1 MVNKQDIPSEWLIDE
16 DFNNQ
21 RIDYFLKKKNT
32 TLSFPNICKMLR
44 KGVVKVNSKK
54 VKNSYILK
62 EKDFVVSRLNI
73 STPNVKKKA
82 SLRHKSFF
90 NNLVIFKNEDYFII
104 NKPSGLAVQ
113 GGTKVKLN
121 LDKILETLE
130 SNFEDRPKLVHRLDK
145 ETSGILI
152 VSRNL
157 KTTNFFGDLFK
168 KRKIEKIYITI
179 VHGIPKK
186 KKGKIKIPLTYNEKI
201 YQSETDYDV
210 IESQNNH
217 SIVLV
222 KLLTGRKHQ
231 IRKHFFE
238 IGHPILGD
246 NKYKKKIIKLSKTNK
261 LFLHSYSI
269 KFQDVDGN
277 QKFFDCGLPDYFKN
291 RIKLLG
297 FKNNFITKDLKLKN
311 DL

>member
-1 MVNKQDIPSEWLIDE
+1 MVNKQNIPSEWLIDD
-16 DFNNQ
+16 DFTNQ
-21 RIDYFLKKKNT
+21 RIDYFLKKKNPS
-32 TLSFPNICKMLR
+32 LSFPNICTMLR
-44 KGVVKVNSKK
+44 KGVVKVNRKR

-62 EKDFVVSRLNI
+62 EKDLVVSRLNI
-73 STPNVKKKA
+73 STPSIKKKI

-90 NNLVIFKNEDYFII
+90 DNLVIFKNEDYYII

-113 GGTKVKLN
+113 GGTNVKIN
-121 LDKILETLE
+121 LDRILENLE
-130 SNFEDRPKLVHRLDK
+130 SNSENRPKLVHRLDK

-152 VSRNL
+152 ISRNL

-168 KRKIEKIYITI
+168 KRKIKKIYITI
-179 VHGIPKK
+179 IHGVPKK
-186 KKGKIKIPLTYNEKI
+186 KKGTINIPLTYNEKI
-201 YQSETDYDV
+201 YQSETDYIV
-210 IESQNNH
+210 VESKNNH

-246 NKYKKKIIKLSKTNK
+246 NKYKEKTTKLSKANK

-269 KFQDVDGN
+269 KFEDINGN
-277 QKFFDCGLPDYFKN
+277 QKFFDCDLPDYFKN
-291 RIKLLG
+291 RIKLLD
-297 FKNNFITKDLKLKN
+297 FKNHFTRKELKLKN

>member
-1 MVNKQDIPSEWLIDE
+1 
-16 DFNNQ
+16 
-21 RIDYFLKKKNT
+21 
-32 TLSFPNICKMLR
+32 MLR

-62 EKDFVVSRLNI
+62 EKDLVVSRLNI
-73 STPNVKKKA
+73 STPNIKKKV

-90 NNLVIFKNEDYFII
+90 DNLVIFKNEDYYII

-113 GGTKVKLN
+113 GGTKNKN
-121 LDKILETLE
+121 KFDKILENLE
-130 SNFEDRPKLVHRLDK
+130 SNPENLKLVHRLDK

-152 VSRNL
+152 ISRNL

-179 VHGIPKK
+179 IHGIPKK
-186 KKGKIKIPLTYNEKI
+186 KKGKINIPLTYNEKI
-201 YQSETDYDV
+201 YQSETDYIV

-217 SIVLV
+217 SVVIV

-238 IGHPILGD
+238 IGHPILVMI
-246 NKYKKKIIKLSKTNK
+246 NIKI
-261 LFLHSYSI
+261 
-269 KFQDVDGN
+269 
-277 QKFFDCGLPDYFKN
+277 
-291 RIKLLG
+291 
-297 FKNNFITKDLKLKN
+297 
-311 DL
+311 

>member
-1 MVNKQDIPSEWLIDE
+1 MVNKQNIPSEWLIDE
-16 DFNNQ
+16 NFTNQ
-21 RIDYFLKKKNT
+21 RIDYFLKKKNPG
-32 TLSFPNICKMLR
+32 LSFPNICKMLR
-44 KGVVKVNSKK
+44 KGVVKVNSKR

-62 EKDFVVSRLNI
+62 EKDLVVSRLNI
-73 STPNVKKKA
+73 STPNVKKKL
-82 SLRHKSFF
+82 SLRLKYFF
-90 NNLVIFKNEDYFII
+90 DNLIIFKNENYYII

-113 GGTKVKLN
+113 GGTKVKIN
-121 LDKILETLE
+121 LDKILENLE
-130 SNFEDRPKLVHRLDK
+130 SNSEHRPKLVHRLDK
-145 ETSGILI
+145 ETSGVLI
-152 VSRNL
+152 ISRNL

-179 VHGIPKK
+179 VHGIPKE
-186 KKGKIKIPLTYNEKI
+186 KKGKINIPLTYNEKI
-201 YQSETDYDV
+201 YQSETRYIV
-210 IESQNNH
+210 VESQNNY

-246 NKYKKKIIKLSKTNK
+246 NKYKKQRTIPKVNK

-269 KFQDVDGN
+269 KFKDFEGN
-277 QKFFDCGLPDYFKN
+277 QKFFFCKLPDYFRN
-291 RIKLLG
+291 RIKLLD
-297 FKNNFITKDLKLKN
+297 FKNNYTTKELKLKN